1 MLLVSLFASCGGDD
15 ENDAPVAQVGD
26 NTLTKADIIAA
37 IGSDATTQQME
48 DFAREWV
55 QQIQMETVIK
65 NRLQNT
71 PKDIA
76 LKVKAYEQTLYL
88 FAYEQQEI
96 SKLLDTVVTQQ
107 EIEQYYQDNQG
118 EFKLED
124 YLVEVFFARIER
136 SDKSVNDLEQ
146 WYRFSD
152 STNLEKAA
160 DIARLH
166 ADPFIWNKGNWIYF
180 EEIERMLPPGS
191 LYHRAGFITGKAKQ
205 RFADENFWYFVNVIN
220 FRSGISPLEF
230 ETPNIRERILQHRI
244 SELRRQIR
252 QELQNEI
259 SNESVEINL

>member
-1 MLLVSLFASCGGDD
+1 MRFVKAIAFMLLVSLFASCGGDD

-107 EIEQYYQDNQG
+107 EIE
-118 EFKLED
+118 LEGG
-124 YLVEVFFARIER
+124 
-136 SDKSVNDLEQ
+136 Q
-146 WYRFSD
+146 Q
-152 STNLEKAA
+152 
-160 DIARLH
+160 H
-166 ADPFIWNKGNWIYF
+166 A
-180 EEIERMLPPGS
+180 
-191 LYHRAGFITGKAKQ
+191 T
-205 RFADENFWYFVNVIN
+205 
-220 FRSGISPLEF
+220 
-230 ETPNIRERILQHRI
+230 
-244 SELRRQIR
+244 
-252 QELQNEI
+252 QELIEI
-259 SNESVEINL
+259 GCVQQHKTQHQQAACNGHGRGHIRRHAPLVGQQQQDLGHDKYRQQGHHHRPRA